1 MRNDNTFGI
10 HFILRMNKVKNGK
23 APLYARLTVNASRIE
38 VSLKTLVEIS
48 DWNPSKGLAKPKN
61 EKAKELNSFLE
72 QVRGQFGDCYKQLQL
87 QKKII
92 NAEAIKN
99 LFLGNEKSEHT
110 LCSLIEYHNTNMKTV
125 LSHGTLKNYF
135 TTSKYLGKFLKAQ
148 HKTAD
153 IYLTDLNYQFISE
166 FELFLRKHIPT
177 DHQKK
182 LQNNG
187 VMKHLERLRKM
198 VRLAVKMEWISKN
211 PFENYQLKFQKVERS
226 YLTDTELS
234 SIEDKEF
241 TIERLVWVRDLFVF
255 SCYTGLAYIDT
266 MKLSPSNIVR
276 GIDGEYWL
284 ITSRKK
290 TEVAVKEGK

>member
-23 APLYARLTVNASRIE
+23 APLYARITVNASRIE

-48 DWNPSKGLAKPKN
+48 DWNPSKGLAKLKN

-72 QVRGQFGDCYKQLQL
+72 QVRGQFADCYKQLQL

-153 IYLTDLNYQFISE
+153 IYLTDLNYQFISK

-187 VMKHLERLRKM
+187 VMKHLEDY
-198 VRLAVKMEWISKN
+198 VKW
-211 PFENYQLKFQKVERS
+211 
-226 YLTDTELS
+226 
-234 SIEDKEF
+234 
-241 TIERLVWVRDLFVF
+241 
-255 SCYTGLAYIDT
+255 
-266 MKLSPSNIVR
+266 
-276 GIDGEYWL
+276 
-284 ITSRKK
+284 
-290 TEVAVKEGK
+290 